1 MRFASFCW
9 PIIRI
14 IWQSS
19 QQSKSN
25 CILWHLASI
34 TFPLF
39 KNGRFTRRFVFRG
52 YICLKRIAY
61 PPRAFWGDLQ
71 ALQPQNY
78 RKKRS
83 VGADFCRDNMPSLG
97 NYTLYLE
104 NKFGDEK
111 KGGPLGEQIWRRKGG
126 GSRSSRPSSICVI
139 YIVGSVSQECWFPYC
154 QCLADRM
161 CCGEATSLNSAYYL
175 LLIFNL

>member
-1 MRFASFCW
+1 MAPRQHYFPPLQERPFYAAFCLPW
-9 PIIRI
+9 IYMPE
-14 IWQSS
+14 
-19 QQSKSN
+19 
-25 CILWHLASI
+25 
-34 TFPLF
+34 
-39 KNGRFTRRFVFRG
+39 KN
-52 YICLKRIAY
+52 AY

-71 ALQPQNY
+71 AFQPQNY

-126 GSRSSRPSSICVI
+126 GPRSSRPSSICVI
-139 YIVGSVSQECWFPYC
+139 YILGSVSQECWFPYC
-154 QCLADRM
+154 RCLADRM